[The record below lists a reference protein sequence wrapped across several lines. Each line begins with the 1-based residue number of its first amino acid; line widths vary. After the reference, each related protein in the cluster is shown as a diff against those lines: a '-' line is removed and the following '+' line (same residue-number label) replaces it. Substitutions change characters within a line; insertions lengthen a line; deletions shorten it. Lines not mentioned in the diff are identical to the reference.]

1 MGIIHVLDTEL
12 SNKIAA
18 GEVVERPASVA
29 KELVENSI
37 DAGATTITVELNNGG
52 VSYLRVT
59 DNGKG
64 MSREDAGICFLRHAT
79 SKIKTD
85 EDLDAI
91 YTLGFR
97 GEALSSIGAVAQVSL
112 YTKQKNGEG
121 ICVTCCG
128 GEILSSEEAGIP
140 DGTSVIVENLF
151 YNTPARLKFLKKDA
165 TEAGYITDIITRC
178 IFAHPE
184 ISFRLIVNG
193 KEKLFSPG
201 DSNLKNSV
209 YTAYGKDYAKAM
221 LEVDYEANGVHVTGL
236 IGKGNVSRPNRNYQS
251 FFVNKRYIKSPMIF
265 RAVEDAYKN
274 QIMIGKFPV
283 AVLNIEINPS
293 LMDINVHPT
302 KLEVK
307 FANEK
312 DVRNAVYYG
321 VKNALYALPNVP
333 EITRVDEETGEIL
346 FERDTSREQLDLSEI
361 AKSLPR
367 DIKEYP
373 KRESSVL
380 SRPKNKLKL
389 ESDSD
394 YGTSYI
400 EKSSF
405 KEQTQ
410 RGQENKTKER
420 KDVQPEQ
427 KTVNA
432 VRDSISRA
440 FSDGLFDEAA
450 KENESFLEYPKRIIE
465 NSAANDASF
474 LTFND
479 VAANEETENIK
490 QREELKNNRII
501 ADVNTE
507 PTLTSEKTVN
517 KESVLNAENVVKTE
531 KDVSTE
537 PVLPTDKAVN
547 SEVQVIKSSSAEITE
562 PVNDEPANIFNEEY
576 FRVVGQ
582 IFDTYVIVEK
592 DNKMLLIDQHAAHER
607 LMYEELKRDM
617 ARKQVMSQLLIE
629 PVTVRLSSTEFAEF
643 EECKD
648 TLYDMGFECDVFGDS
663 RVIIKG
669 VPGELGAGEADEL
682 LVELITNSSKSKH
695 ELITEKYERMLYTIA
710 CKAAIKANHR
720 LSIGEMEQL
729 VKRVFALKNIN
740 TCPHGRPIVI
750 TMSKTEIEK
759 EFKRIV

>member
-37 DAGATTITVELNNGG
+37 DAGATTITIELRNGG

-64 MSREDAGICFLRHAT
+64 MNKDDAGICFLRHAT
-79 SKIKTD
+79 SKIQTD

-112 YTKQKNGEG
+112 YTKQKDGEG

-209 YTAYGKDYAKAM
+209 YTAYGKDYAKGM

-236 IGKGNVSRPNRNYQS
+236 IGKGNISRPNRNYQS
-251 FFVNKRYIKSPMIF
+251 FFVNKRYIKSAMIF

-283 AVLNIEINPS
+283 AVLNIEINPQ

-346 FERDTSREQLDLSEI
+346 FERDTSKEQLDLSEI
-361 AKSLPR
+361 AKNLPKN
-367 DIKEYP
+367 IKEYP
-373 KRESSVL
+373 KKETSQ
-380 SRPKNKLKL
+380 RPKNKFKINLNGED
-389 ESDSD
+389 ES
-394 YGTSYI
+394 SYI
-400 EKSSF
+400 TGSDLKSNDKQKKDKYIKDNKSNINPFSESVKRAFNDGIFGEPVYQEEEGKPIVSIGITKQIASNDEEQVSSILSFNDAAADEKIIESGAEKRIGENDESIVESTEAAEQQPELVEKSEEF
-405 KEQTQ
+405 K
-410 RGQENKTKER
+410 
-420 KDVQPEQ
+420 
-427 KTVNA
+427 
-432 VRDSISRA
+432 
-440 FSDGLFDEAA
+440 
-450 KENESFLEYPKRIIE
+450 
-465 NSAANDASF
+465 
-474 LTFND
+474 
-479 VAANEETENIK
+479 
-490 QREELKNNRII
+490 
-501 ADVNTE
+501 
-507 PTLTSEKTVN
+507 
-517 KESVLNAENVVKTE
+517 
-531 KDVSTE
+531 
-537 PVLPTDKAVN
+537 
-547 SEVQVIKSSSAEITE
+547 AEITDAAE
-562 PVNDEPANIFNEEY
+562 FRSEAAYTSETDEPENIFNEEY
-576 FRVVGQ
+576 FRVAGQ
-582 IFDTYVIVEK
+582 IFDTYIIVEK

-607 LMYEELKRDM
+607 LMYEELRKDM
-617 ARKQVMSQLLIE
+617 AQKQVMSQMLIE
-629 PVTVRLSSTEFAEF
+629 PVIVRLSSNEFSEF
-643 EECKD
+643 EECKE
-648 TLYDMGFECDVFGDS
+648 TLYDMGFECEVFGDS
-663 RVIIKG
+663 EVIIRG
-669 VPGELGAGEADEL
+669 VPGELEASEADEL

-720 LSIGEMEQL
+720 LSKVEMEQL
-729 VKRVFALKNIN
+729 VRRIFALKNIN

-750 TMSKTEIEK
+750 TMS
-759 EFKRIV
+759 

>member
-37 DAGATTITVELNNGG
+37 DAGATTITIELRNGG

-64 MSREDAGICFLRHAT
+64 MNKDDAGICFLRHAT
-79 SKIKTD
+79 SKIQTD

-112 YTKQKNGEG
+112 YTKQKDGEG

-209 YTAYGKDYAKAM
+209 YTAYGKDYAKGM

-236 IGKGNVSRPNRNYQS
+236 IGKGNISRPNRNYQS
-251 FFVNKRYIKSPMIF
+251 FFVNKRYIKSAMIF

-283 AVLNIEINPS
+283 AVLNIEINPQ

-346 FERDTSREQLDLSEI
+346 FERDTSKEQLDLSEI
-361 AKSLPR
+361 AKNLPKN
-367 DIKEYP
+367 IKEYP
-373 KRESSVL
+373 KKETSQ
-380 SRPKNKLKL
+380 RPKNKFKINLNGED
-389 ESDSD
+389 ES
-394 YGTSYI
+394 SYI
-400 EKSSF
+400 TGSDLKSNDKQKKDKYIKDNKSNINPFSESVKRAFNDGIFGEPMYQEEEGKPIVSIGITKQIASNDEEQVSSILSFNDAAADEKIIEAGAEKRIGENDESIVESTEAAEQQPELVEKSEEF
-405 KEQTQ
+405 K
-410 RGQENKTKER
+410 
-420 KDVQPEQ
+420 
-427 KTVNA
+427 
-432 VRDSISRA
+432 
-440 FSDGLFDEAA
+440 
-450 KENESFLEYPKRIIE
+450 
-465 NSAANDASF
+465 
-474 LTFND
+474 
-479 VAANEETENIK
+479 
-490 QREELKNNRII
+490 
-501 ADVNTE
+501 
-507 PTLTSEKTVN
+507 
-517 KESVLNAENVVKTE
+517 
-531 KDVSTE
+531 
-537 PVLPTDKAVN
+537 
-547 SEVQVIKSSSAEITE
+547 AEITDAAE
-562 PVNDEPANIFNEEY
+562 FRSEAAYTSETDEPENIFNEEY
-576 FRVVGQ
+576 FRVAGQ
-582 IFDTYVIVEK
+582 IFDTYIIVEK

-607 LMYEELKRDM
+607 LMYEELRKDM
-617 ARKQVMSQLLIE
+617 AQKQVMSQMLIE
-629 PVTVRLSSTEFAEF
+629 PVIVRLSSNEFSEF
-643 EECKD
+643 EECKE
-648 TLYDMGFECDVFGDS
+648 TLYDMGFECEVFGDS
-663 RVIIKG
+663 EVIIRG
-669 VPGELGAGEADEL
+669 VPGELEASEADEL

-720 LSIGEMEQL
+720 LSKVEMEQL
-729 VKRVFALKNIN
+729 VRRIFALKNIN

-750 TMSKTEIEK
+750 TMSKKEIEK

>member
-37 DAGATTITVELNNGG
+37 DAGATTITIELRNGG

-64 MSREDAGICFLRHAT
+64 MNKDDAGICFLRHAT
-79 SKIKTD
+79 SKIQTD

-112 YTKQKNGEG
+112 YTKQKDGEG

-209 YTAYGKDYAKAM
+209 YTAYGKDYAKGM

-236 IGKGNVSRPNRNYQS
+236 IGKGNISRPNRNYQS
-251 FFVNKRYIKSPMIF
+251 FFVNKRYIKSAMIF

-283 AVLNIEINPS
+283 AVLNIEINPQ

-346 FERDTSREQLDLSEI
+346 FERDTSKEQLDLSEI
-361 AKSLPR
+361 AKNLPKN
-367 DIKEYP
+367 IKEYP
-373 KRESSVL
+373 KKETSQ
-380 SRPKNKLKL
+380 RPKNKFKINLNGED
-389 ESDSD
+389 ES
-394 YGTSYI
+394 SYI
-400 EKSSF
+400 TGSDLKSNDKQKRDKYIKDNKSNINPFSESVKRAFNDGIFDEPMYQEEEGKPIVSIGITKQIARNDEEQVSSILSFNDAAADEKIIEAGAEKRIGENDESIVELTEAAEQQPELVEKSEEF
-405 KEQTQ
+405 K
-410 RGQENKTKER
+410 
-420 KDVQPEQ
+420 
-427 KTVNA
+427 
-432 VRDSISRA
+432 
-440 FSDGLFDEAA
+440 
-450 KENESFLEYPKRIIE
+450 
-465 NSAANDASF
+465 
-474 LTFND
+474 
-479 VAANEETENIK
+479 
-490 QREELKNNRII
+490 
-501 ADVNTE
+501 
-507 PTLTSEKTVN
+507 
-517 KESVLNAENVVKTE
+517 
-531 KDVSTE
+531 
-537 PVLPTDKAVN
+537 
-547 SEVQVIKSSSAEITE
+547 AEITDAVE
-562 PVNDEPANIFNEEY
+562 FRSEAAYTSETDEPENIFNEEY
-576 FRVVGQ
+576 FRVAGQ
-582 IFDTYVIVEK
+582 IFDTYIIVEK

-607 LMYEELKRDM
+607 LMYEELRRDM
-617 ARKQVMSQLLIE
+617 AQKQVMSQMLIE
-629 PVTVRLSSTEFAEF
+629 PVIVRLSSNEFSEF
-643 EECKD
+643 EECKE
-648 TLYDMGFECDVFGDS
+648 TLYDMGFECEVFGDS
-663 RVIIKG
+663 EVIIRG
-669 VPGELGAGEADEL
+669 VPGELEASEADEL

-720 LSIGEMEQL
+720 LSKVEMEQL
-729 VKRVFALKNIN
+729 VRRIFALKNIN

-750 TMSKTEIEK
+750 TMSKKEIEK

>member
-1 MGIIHVLDTEL
+1 MVTAMGIIHVLDTEL

-37 DAGATTITVELNNGG
+37 DAGATTITIELRNGG

-64 MSREDAGICFLRHAT
+64 MNKDDAGICFLRHAT
-79 SKIKTD
+79 SKIQTD

-112 YTKQKNGEG
+112 YTKQKDGEG

-209 YTAYGKDYAKAM
+209 YTAYGKDYAKGM

-236 IGKGNVSRPNRNYQS
+236 IGKGNISRPNRNYQS
-251 FFVNKRYIKSPMIF
+251 FFVNKRYIKSAMIF

-283 AVLNIEINPS
+283 AVLNIEINPQ

-346 FERDTSREQLDLSEI
+346 FERDTSKEQLDLSEI
-361 AKSLPR
+361 AKNLPKN
-367 DIKEYP
+367 IKEYP
-373 KRESSVL
+373 KKETSQ
-380 SRPKNKLKL
+380 RPKNKFKINLNGED
-389 ESDSD
+389 ES
-394 YGTSYI
+394 SYI
-400 EKSSF
+400 TGSDLKSNDKQKRDKYIKDNKSNINPFSESVKRAFNDGIFDEPMYQEEEGKPIVSIGITKQIARNDEEQVSSILSFNDAAADEKIIEAGAEKRIGENDESIVELTEAAEQQPELVEKSEEF
-405 KEQTQ
+405 K
-410 RGQENKTKER
+410 
-420 KDVQPEQ
+420 
-427 KTVNA
+427 
-432 VRDSISRA
+432 
-440 FSDGLFDEAA
+440 
-450 KENESFLEYPKRIIE
+450 
-465 NSAANDASF
+465 
-474 LTFND
+474 
-479 VAANEETENIK
+479 
-490 QREELKNNRII
+490 
-501 ADVNTE
+501 
-507 PTLTSEKTVN
+507 
-517 KESVLNAENVVKTE
+517 
-531 KDVSTE
+531 
-537 PVLPTDKAVN
+537 
-547 SEVQVIKSSSAEITE
+547 AEITDAVE
-562 PVNDEPANIFNEEY
+562 FRSEAAYTSETDEPENIFNEEY
-576 FRVVGQ
+576 FRVAGQ
-582 IFDTYVIVEK
+582 IFDTYIIVEK

-607 LMYEELKRDM
+607 LMYEELRRDM
-617 ARKQVMSQLLIE
+617 AQKQVMSQMLIE
-629 PVTVRLSSTEFAEF
+629 PVIVRLSSNEFSEF
-643 EECKD
+643 EECKE
-648 TLYDMGFECDVFGDS
+648 TLYDMGFECEVFGDS
-663 RVIIKG
+663 EVIIRG
-669 VPGELGAGEADEL
+669 VPGELEASEADEL

-720 LSIGEMEQL
+720 LSKVEMEQL
-729 VKRVFALKNIN
+729 VRRIFALKNIN

-750 TMSKTEIEK
+750 TMSKKEIEK